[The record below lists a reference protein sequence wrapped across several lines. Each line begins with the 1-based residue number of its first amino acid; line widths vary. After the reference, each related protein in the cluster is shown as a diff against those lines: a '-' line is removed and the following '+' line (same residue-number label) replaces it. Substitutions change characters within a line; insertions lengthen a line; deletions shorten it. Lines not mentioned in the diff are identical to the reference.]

1 MDYTL
6 NSEQLAVLATR
17 TFSKLWMA
25 RGAREALQ
33 PFHSFC
39 YELLRSTQ
47 IAMPIVVLALLYV
60 HKFKQRY
67 PGLRGGNG
75 SEYRMFVVALML
87 ASKYLEDNTFT
98 TQTWSEVSHLP
109 ARELAIM
116 QREFLLALDHRLHV
130 ADSEYNA
137 WITRLQKIVSSKDPS
152 SKLNASPMSAFTPV
166 EVHTPAA
173 TDFQVVPPSPQDHVP
188 PMLPSPPAKRMRYAP
203 TYFSNA
209 DTNAQ
214 IRPEALSIPPY
225 PVAQPQLYTPPST
238 AFGFA
243 PGDFTFN
250 VPGMS
255 TFGHHNGVF
264 LTHPHSAG
272 VSQTSQ
278 MYGAGAPRF
287 HPASLATFN
296 GGMPS
301 ASSTPRSYSIASAG
315 YSGAQIHLPQQH
327 MSAFNGLAPRSLQQ
341 LPALP
346 STAAAA
352 AVATASALAAHYPGM
367 CYSASSLNAGASNPV
382 PIYNYGA

>member
-1 MDYTL
+1 MEYTL
-6 NSEQLAVLATR
+6 SNEQLAVLATR

-25 RGAREALQ
+25 RAAREALQ

-67 PGLRGGNG
+67 PGLHGGNG

-130 ADSEYNA
+130 PDSEYNA

-152 SKLNASPMSAFTPV
+152 AKLNASPMSAFTPV

-173 TDFQVVPPSPQDHVP
+173 TDFQVVPPSPQDHAP
-188 PMLPSPPAKRMRYAP
+188 PVLPSPPAKRMRCAPAYA
-203 TYFSNA
+203 SNA
-209 DTNAQ
+209 DSTMQ
-214 IRPEALSIPPY
+214 MRPEALSIPSY
-225 PVAQPQLYTPPST
+225 PAAQSQLYTPPST

-250 VPGMS
+250 VPAMPA
-255 TFGHHNGVF
+255 FGHHNGMF
-264 LTHPHSAG
+264 FAHPHSAG
-272 VSQTSQ
+272 VAQTSQ
-278 MYGAGAPRF
+278 MYGAAGAPRF
-287 HPASLATFN
+287 HPPSLATFS

-301 ASSTPRSYSIASAG
+301 ASRSFSMASAG
-315 YSGAQIHLPQQH
+315 YAGAQIHLPQQP
-327 MSAFNGLAPRSLQQ
+327 MSALNGLASRSMQQ
-341 LPALP
+341 PPALP
-346 STAAAA
+346 STAMAA
-352 AVATASALAAHYPGM
+352 ASALAAHYPGM
-367 CYSASSLNAGASNPV
+367 CYSAASLDAGAGNPV

>member
-1 MDYTL
+1 MEYTL
-6 NSEQLAVLATR
+6 NNEQLAVLATR

-25 RGAREALQ
+25 RAAREALQ
-33 PFHSFC
+33 PFQSFC

-67 PGLRGGNG
+67 PGLHGGNG

-130 ADSEYNA
+130 PDSEYNA

-152 SKLNASPMSAFTPV
+152 AKLNTSPMSAFTPV

-173 TDFQVVPPSPQDHVP
+173 TDFQVVPPSPQDHAP
-188 PMLPSPPAKRMRYAP
+188 PVLPSPPAKRMRCAP

-209 DTNAQ
+209 DTNTRM
-214 IRPEALSIPPY
+214 RPEALSIPSY
-225 PVAQPQLYTPPST
+225 PAAQSQLYTPPST

-250 VPGMS
+250 VPAMPA
-255 TFGHHNGVF
+255 FGHHNGLF
-264 LTHPHSAG
+264 FAHPHSAS
-272 VSQTSQ
+272 VSQPSQ
-278 MYGAGAPRF
+278 MYGAGASRF
-287 HPASLATFN
+287 HPPSLATFN
-296 GGMPS
+296 GGMPP
-301 ASSTPRSYSIASAG
+301 ASSRSYAMASAG
-315 YSGAQIHLPQQH
+315 YAGAQIHLPQQP
-327 MSAFNGLAPRSLQQ
+327 MSAFNGLASRSMQQ
-341 LPALP
+341 PLALP
-346 STAAAA
+346 STAAAM
-352 AVATASALAAHYPGM
+352 ATASALATHYPGM
-367 CYSASSLNAGASNPV
+367 CYNAASLDACASNPV